1 MTQSQTK
8 KIRKHLENGESISPL
23 DALYNYGCFRLAARI
38 YDLKEEGMNIE
49 KYTDYLSPDKNKLIT
64 FYKLAS

>member
-8 KIRKHLENGESISPL
+8 KIRKHLEKGRSISPL
-23 DALYNYGCFRLAARI
+23 DALLNYGCFRLAARI
-38 YDLKEEGMNIE
+38 YDLKKEGMNIE
-49 KYTDYLSPDKNKLIT
+49 KYTDYLLPDKNKIVT